1 MEFIGNV
8 ISIIFSIGGHFL
20 GWFIFVGIVY
30 AILFGI
36 KFLLWK
42 NNPPLIIH
50 KTRWI
55 IAIAIGVIMLW
66 AQFSSGVSDPSDRT
80 SFMIVA
86 FVIYTIGT
94 LVLKDEEES

>member
-1 MEFIGNV
+1 MEFV
-8 ISIIFSIGGHFL
+8 RDAISIIFSIGGHFL
-20 GWFIFVGIVY
+20 GWIIFVGIIY

-42 NNPPLIIH
+42 NNPPPIIH
-50 KTRWI
+50 KIMWI
-55 IAIAIGVIMLW
+55 IAIAIGAIMLW
-66 AQFSSGVSDPSDRT
+66 AQFSSGVSDSSDRT

-94 LVLKDEEES
+94 LVLKDEEQS